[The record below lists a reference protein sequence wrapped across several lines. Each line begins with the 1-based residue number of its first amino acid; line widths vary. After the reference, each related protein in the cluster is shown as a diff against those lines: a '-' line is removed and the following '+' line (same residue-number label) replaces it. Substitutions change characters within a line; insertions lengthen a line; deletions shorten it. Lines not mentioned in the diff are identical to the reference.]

1 MKNKEA
7 ENMKTDE
14 RVKVSYRQFNKL
26 EKERF
31 KGCDE
36 PSFQEWMDFAKQ
48 YDIQE
53 SPVKK
58 LFNAIKRALNPK
70 KHMKLGKINVYDDLP
85 IVKGI
90 DKRLAWSA
98 DEYLAAIMRDY
109 IRMVEKR
116 DHCIGAAAFDE
127 FPFMPHNKMMNS
139 KETLEE
145 MEASNR
151 WHEMLLQT
159 ADMFDEYI
167 NATRDIRSDFNYKE
181 HLDKVFNN
189 MKKIFMDLWV

>member
-1 MKNKEA
+1 MKNKES
-7 ENMKTDE
+7 ENMKTNE
-14 RVKVSYRQFNKL
+14 CIKVSWRQFNKL

-58 LFNAIKRALNPK
+58 LFNAIKRALDPK

-127 FPFMPHNKMMNS
+127 FPFMPHNKMVNS
-139 KETLEE
+139 KETQEE
-145 MEASNR
+145 MEASKR

-167 NATRDIRSDFNYKE
+167 NATRDIRSDFNYE
-181 HLDKVFNN
+181 DHLDKVFNN
-189 MKKIFMDLWV
+189 MKKIFMDLWI